1 MLQAVNRG
9 AVNEIRII
17 LESYDTETGPS
28 AMNLFSTPKSRFV
41 FIKQRLLPIVQTSA
55 RLECPP
61 PHLGLKSKLQSRH
74 LRFSAPLWWHSIWNI
89 HQSHITQ
96 MDISEAKHNIYINS
110 SAELK
115 DQPHSLW
122 GGTVCS
128 TLQSWHWIKS
138 KAYFKLCSG
147 GIWALASCHWLLL
160 LKRSPFKKKK
170 MHCSKVTPF
179 SEAGQMLQNDFHLEP
194 LGTQRNPSTAEEHHS
209 CLVQIALI

>member
-1 MLQAVNRG
+1 MSNVTSSESRCSEWDQDNPT
-9 AVNEIRII
+9 
-17 LESYDTETGPS
+17 ESYDTETGPS

-61 PHLGLKSKLQSRH
+61 PHLGLKGKLESRH
-74 LRFSAPLWWHSIWNI
+74 LRFSAPLWGHSIWNI

-128 TLQSWHWIKS
+128 TLQSWHWMKS

-160 LKRSPFKKKK
+160 LKRSPFKKN
-170 MHCSKVTPF
+170 
-179 SEAGQMLQNDFHLEP
+179 ALLQGDTFFRSRTGVAKWLPSRTTRHTEEP
-194 LGTQRNPSTAEEHHS
+194 LYSRGTP
-209 CLVQIALI
+209 